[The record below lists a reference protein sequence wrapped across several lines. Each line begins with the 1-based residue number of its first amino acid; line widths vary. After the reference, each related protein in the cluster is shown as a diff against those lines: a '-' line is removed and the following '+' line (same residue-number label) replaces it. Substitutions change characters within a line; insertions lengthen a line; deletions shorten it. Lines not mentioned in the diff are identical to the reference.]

1 MFVVKRV
8 GSKVPAPDCTCSVE
22 GLNLRRIRSTAPE
35 DGNCFVRAVQKWNG
49 RCLLP
54 LPNAHFVP
62 PFWDGK
68 GMVVCMW
75 QRNGPAQ
82 PNRALPFEPELSV
95 QYGGRSEKKK

>member
-1 MFVVKRV
+1 MATVLL
-8 GSKVPAPDCTCSVE
+8 
-22 GLNLRRIRSTAPE
+22 GLFR
-35 DGNCFVRAVQKWNG
+35 NG
-49 RCLLP
+49 MVSYHRCLLP

-95 QYGGRSEKKK
+95 LGCEHKSGELFPIGWILYEEARYLHM